1 MEIIIHVLYC
11 AVIQQH
17 DQWLMII
24 ILTNA
29 DRVVV
34 VPHLAALMWLMIKAD
49 KWFTVLNCPLVVWCL
64 LEGDI
69 LPLAPFTQGPR
80 HTIFFSL
87 SVDRDVRQSVCF
99 WISKYKLIFY
109 LKTKKYVNVWHLTY
123 NILLSHHCHMLCTVV
138 ANVLAASPLGLSDQ
152 FQWEYFGAFPM
163 SSDGS
168 LCYQWDAL
176 SPVT

>member
-34 VPHLAALMWLMIKAD
+34 MPHLAALMWLMIKAD

-99 WISKYKLIFY
+99 WISKYKLIF
-109 LKTKKYVNVWHLTY
+109 LFKNQKICKCMTPDIQHIAVTS
-123 NILLSHHCHMLCTVV
+123 LSHAVHRRSKCFSCISSRLVWSV
-138 ANVLAASPLGLSDQ
+138 PVRILWSLSNV
-152 FQWEYFGAFPM
+152 
-163 SSDGS
+163 
-168 LCYQWDAL
+168 
-176 SPVT
+176 